1 MMNLSTH
8 SFTYGGSYS
17 ILLLALIFCLA
28 SCDGSPAR
36 VSDRTGNLS
45 TSNPDALKAIPVKG
59 TKTGILDEGEV
70 FSTADALLFGDI
82 LIIGMAV
89 ANPYYFKA
97 YDVEKE
103 EAITNFGLQGIGP
116 KEIPDFTRMSVSSKE
131 QKVLGITVPNYDGKY
146 YEVYLD
152 SLIEDPSYFPSST
165 LNFEQGAREAF
176 QKISDKRFVA
186 LSISDEKRLALLD
199 ANGRILGSHFDY
211 PFQEDFS
218 SFPKSLLGMVHQGC
232 IVYNDETQRVGVFT
246 YNSTC
251 WDIYDFSTPDQ
262 PNVVSQYHI
271 TSPKA
276 VNDSR
281 QISENAYSYSVAF
294 RESNEM
300 GFLDVKS
307 NNRRIFALYSGR
319 SFSEAGDDFLR
330 GKFVIILDWDG
341 NVLDKVELDFET
353 SCIAVDR
360 KGILYSVVETE
371 VANAIYKYDLSSF

>member
-1 MMNLSTH
+1 MMNLSTNL
-8 SFTYGGSYS
+8 FTHLGNYS

-45 TSNPDALKAIPVKG
+45 TSNPNELRATPVKG

-70 FSTADALLFGDI
+70 FSTADALLFGGI
-82 LIIGMAV
+82 LIIGMGV
-89 ANPYYFKA
+89 ASPYYFKA

-103 EAITNFGLQGIGP
+103 EAITSFGLQGIGP

-152 SLIEDPSYFPSST
+152 SLIENPSYFPASA

-176 QKISDKRFVA
+176 QKISDERFVA
-186 LSISDEKRLALLD
+186 LSLSDEKRLVLLD
-199 ANGRILGSHFDY
+199 ADGRILASHFDY

-232 IVYNDETQRVGVFT
+232 IVYNDKTQRVGVFT

-251 WDIYDFSTPDQ
+251 WDIYDFSSLDHPAI
-262 PNVVSQYHI
+262 VSQYHI

-300 GFLDVKS
+300 GFLDVKA
-307 NNRRIFALYSGR
+307 NGERIFALHSGR

-330 GKFVIILDWDG
+330 GKFVVILDWDG
-341 NVLDKVELDFET
+341 NVLDKVELDIET
-353 SCIAVDR
+353 SCIAVDEN
-360 KGILYSVVETE
+360 GFLYSIVETE
-371 VANAIYKYDLSSF
+371 TSNAIYKYDLSSY